1 MDVNFTHFPK
11 TSSHPLQ
18 SISAVP
24 SAAAS
29 SITVGNGTGYFTDEE
44 RDAVLLAQLPPS
56 RGNSDSPPYH
66 IFTRRQKWNL
76 VYLVS
81 LAGSFSPLSS
91 NIYFPAVDTIATELG
106 VSASLVALT
115 ITVYMVVQ
123 GIAPSIFGA
132 VSDTGGRRLAFVLTL
147 SVYTASNLALAFTS
161 NYPMLMVLRGLQA
174 AGSAATISISAG
186 VISDIADPNER
197 GGFMGTNAGI
207 RMTGQAIG
215 PIIGGA
221 LNSAWDFRSIFWLLF
236 SMSISVLL
244 GLLVFLPETQR
255 TVAGNGSIPLSGFKK
270 PFTYWIQPPKEWAT
284 ESKQTLE
291 PSKVR
296 PSLKEVFAP
305 LGYIFEKDIAAL
317 LSWGAI
323 VYTAWSMVTSSTTT
337 ALLRGYP
344 FLNQWQIGLCFL
356 PNGLGCVLGSLS
368 TGRLLDRSF
377 KSVEEQYKKERR
389 VSTVNIKKDR
399 EFPFERARL
408 PMVPYFSIAFVISM
422 ALYGPSFELN
432 DIHRFQSSNL
442 AAPLILQ
449 FFIAFTSTAI
459 FNVNSTMLIDCF
471 PDRSASAT
479 ALNNLCRCLLGA
491 AGVSAIQPM
500 IDAMKLRN
508 SFLIL
513 AGVVIIFSPL
523 IWIEWRWGQSWR
535 QERERKKMVI
545 ST

>member
-1 MDVNFTHFPK
+1 MGVIFTHFPK
-11 TSSHPLQ
+11 TSRHPLQ

-29 SITVGNGTGYFTDEE
+29 SITIGNGTGYFTDEE

-56 RGNSDSPPYH
+56 HGNSESPPYH

-161 NYPMLMVLRGLQA
+161 NYAMLLVLRGLQA

-221 LNSAWDFRSIFWLLF
+221 LNSAWGFRSIFWLLF

-270 PFTYWIQPPKEWAT
+270 PLAYWIQPPKEWAT
-284 ESKQTLE
+284 ASKQTPQ
-291 PSKVR
+291 PSKAP
-296 PSLKEVFAP
+296 PSIKEIFAP
-305 LGYIFEKDIAAL
+305 LGYIFQRDIAAL

-344 FLNQWQIGLCFL
+344 FLTQWQIGICFL

-491 AGVSAIQPM
+491 AGVSTIQPM
-500 IDAMKLRN
+500 IDALKLRN

-513 AGVVIIFSPL
+513 AGVVIVFSPL

-535 QERERKKMVI
+535 QERERKKMAI

>member
-1 MDVNFTHFPK
+1 MGVSFTHFPK
-11 TSSHPLQ
+11 TGSHPLQ

-29 SITVGNGTGYFTDEE
+29 SITVGNGIEYFTDEE

-56 RGNSDSPPYH
+56 RGNPE
-66 IFTRRQKWNL
+66 
-76 VYLVS
+76 
-81 LAGSFSPLSS
+81 SPL
-91 NIYFPAVDTIATELG
+91 TIFSQDAKNGTWSTSYLSQRVLG
-106 VSASLVALT
+106 STDHHRVHDCP
-115 ITVYMVVQ
+115 
-123 GIAPSIFGA
+123 GHRPSIFGA

-186 VISDIADPNER
+186 VISDMADPNER

-221 LNSAWDFRSIFWLLF
+221 FNSAWGFRSIFWLLF

-270 PFTYWIQPPKEWAT
+270 PLAYWIQPPKEWAIA
-284 ESKQTLE
+284 SKQELQ
-291 PSKVR
+291 PSKAP
-296 PSLKEVFAP
+296 PSLKEIFAP
-305 LGYIFEKDIAAL
+305 LGYIFQKDIAAL

-344 FLNQWQIGLCFL
+344 FLTQWQIGLCFL

-500 IDAMKLRN
+500 IDALKLRN

-513 AGVVIIFSPL
+513 AGVVIVFSPL

-535 QERERKKMVI
+535 QERERKKLAI